1 MLFYDQ
7 TYWGRIILYN
17 ITTIISIPPVH
28 YKFANKNNENQ
39 AIGERK
45 KFDWLNPATRG
56 LLHYEKASE

>member
-1 MLFYDQ
+1 M
-7 TYWGRIILYN
+7 
-17 ITTIISIPPVH
+17 H

-56 LLHYEKASE
+56 LLHYEKASEWLEISDFQQKL